1 MIYLD
6 NAATTWPKP
15 ETVVQAMQKAIKEQ
29 GGNPGRSGHRLS
41 LAAGKAIEKTRILL
55 ARLFN
60 APAPG
65 RIVFT
70 LNATEAINLG
80 LKGILRPGDHVI
92 SGTMEHNAVARPLEA
107 LKERGIEATRVH
119 TSPQTGIDPDDLR
132 AAIKGNTKMVVLGHA
147 SNVTGTINPVGEIGR
162 LCRERGIVFLVD
174 AAQTAGYFPIDVQEL
189 CIDLLAFPGHKGL
202 LGPQG
207 TGGLYISPDVSPL
220 PLREGGTGSDSQSLI
235 QPTQSPDRYE
245 SGTPNTPGIAGLG
258 AGVAFILERGTE
270 NIRAHEHALV
280 DRLLT
285 GLQDIPGAILYGPP
299 PGAERAG
306 AVSLNIGGVD
316 PLQVAVIL
324 DQAFDIAVR
333 SGLHCAPDAHRE
345 TGTLNGGAIRISPGF
360 FNSEEDI
367 DGCLAALN
375 SIAEDSIS

>member
-15 ETVVQAMQKAIKEQ
+15 EAVVKAMQKAIQEQ
-29 GGNPGRSGHRLS
+29 GGNPGRSGHKLS
-41 LAAGKAIEKTRILL
+41 LAAGKAIEKTRVLL
-55 ARLFN
+55 TRLFN
-60 APAPG
+60 APDPD

-107 LKERGIEATRVH
+107 LQERGIEVTKVR
-119 TSPQTGIDPDDLR
+119 TSPQTGIDPGDVR
-132 AAIKGNTKMVVLGHA
+132 TAIKSNTKMVALGHA
-147 SNVTGTINPVGEIGR
+147 SNVTGTINSVGEVGR

-174 AAQTAGYFPIDVQEL
+174 AAQTAGYFPINVQDM

-207 TGGLYISPDVSPL
+207 TGGLYISSDVSPL

-245 SGTPNTPGIAGLG
+245 SGTPNTPGIAGLA
-258 AGVAFILERGTE
+258 AGVAFILEQGTE
-270 NIRAHEHALV
+270 NIRAREHTLV
-280 DRLLT
+280 ERLLT
-285 GLQDIPGAILYGPP
+285 GLKDIPGAVLYGPP

-306 AVSLNIGGVD
+306 AVSLNIGKLD
-316 PLQVAVIL
+316 PLEVAVIL

-345 TGTLNGGAIRISPGF
+345 IGTLNRGTIRISPGF

-367 DGCLAALN
+367 DGCLAALD
-375 SIAEDSIS
+375 SIAQDSIS